1 MTHSNITRSTEVFLE
16 DFKEYLY
23 YDIGQLL
30 PQSTFNMIFD
40 SHMTDFLRDV
50 QVDIDAE
57 AQNIEDYKNSLED
70 E

>member
-1 MTHSNITRSTEVFLE
+1 MTHNVTKVTNVIIE
-16 DFKEYLY
+16 DLREYLY
-23 YDIGQLL
+23 YDTGQLL

-40 SHMTDFLRDV
+40 SHMLDFIRDL

-57 AQNIEDYKNSLED
+57 VLNIEEYKNSLED